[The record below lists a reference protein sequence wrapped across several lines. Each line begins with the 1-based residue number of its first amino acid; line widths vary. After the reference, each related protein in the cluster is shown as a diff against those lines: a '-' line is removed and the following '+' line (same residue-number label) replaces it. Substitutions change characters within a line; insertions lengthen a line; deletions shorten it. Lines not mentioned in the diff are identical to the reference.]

1 MCRFASCTHT
11 HEGGCAVLK
20 GLEDRMISTS
30 RYHSYLG
37 LLEGRDAEKVL
48 EREKDNPRKA
58 RR

>member
-1 MCRFASCTHT
+1 
-11 HEGGCAVLK
+11 LK